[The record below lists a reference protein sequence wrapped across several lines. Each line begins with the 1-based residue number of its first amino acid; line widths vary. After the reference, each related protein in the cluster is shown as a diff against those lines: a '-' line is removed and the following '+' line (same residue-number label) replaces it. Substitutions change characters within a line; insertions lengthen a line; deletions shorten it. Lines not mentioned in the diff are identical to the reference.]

1 MNAAA
6 RARALAGVGRLEQA
20 EIAVREGLAETPAD
34 AELLGLLAGLR
45 RLQGHYAEALEF
57 ADAAVAAAPGQ
68 SVVHI
73 ERAECLLLLSRGDG
87 VRGGSAR
94 GGESGGAASVV
105 RAAEASAREAV
116 RLAPDRPEP
125 HRALARCLVLRRAF
139 DEARASAGRAVALA
153 PHSVPDLMTLAEVE
167 RNAGNRDEARAA
179 AARALAEDPEDAEGR
194 WMIALLDAEKL
205 RVREA
210 MRGLRQLAADHP
222 DRYGAP
228 ALTWP
233 IRGLL
238 AGLRRGMLAGV
249 PAVAALAVAGRWWG
263 PSLLLSRGA
272 AVVMALVTFGLAL
285 RVLLPAGRLPWLCLG
300 LLPAG
305 TRRAIGTGLLAAS
318 AAAHLLLWFAV
329 SPYRLTLILAA
340 VAVAVLLAAGAAERA

>member
-1 MNAAA
+1 VLRPVSAAA
-6 RARALAGVGRLEQA
+6 RARALAGVGRLAQA
-20 EIAVREGLAETPAD
+20 ETAVREGLAETPAD

-45 RLQGHYAEALEF
+45 RLQGHYADALGF

-68 SVVHI
+68 PVVHI
-73 ERAECLLLLSRGDG
+73 ERAECLLLLARPGD
-87 VRGGSAR
+87 
-94 GGESGGAASVV
+94 
-105 RAAEASAREAV
+105 AEAAAREAV

-125 HRALARCLVLRRAF
+125 HRALARCLVLRREF
-139 DEARASAGRAVALA
+139 DGARAAAGRAVVIA

-167 RNAGNRDEARAA
+167 RNAGHRDAARAA
-179 AARALAEDPEDAEGR
+179 AGRALAEDPEDAEGR

-238 AGLRRGMLAGV
+238 AGLRRGLLAGLPV
-249 PAVAALAVAGRWWG
+249 VAVLALADRWWD
-263 PSLLLSRGA
+263 PASLLARGV
-272 AVVMALVTFGLAL
+272 AVVMALVTVGLAL
-285 RVLLPAGRLPWLCLG
+285 RVLMPAGRLPWLCVG
-300 LLPAG
+300 LLPAR
-305 TRRAIGTGLLAAS
+305 TRRAIGAGLLAAS
-318 AAAHLLLWFAV
+318 GSVHLLLWYAV
-329 SPYRLTLILAA
+329 RPHALTLALAA
-340 VAVAVLLAAGAAERA
+340 VAVTVLLAAGAAERT